1 MWLILT
7 FMHMCDV
14 THSHGSFL
22 YSCNAWH
29 VSMHTCCVTLVTHCS
44 VFECNSFIR
53 VMMTHSYLIYMC
65 DMTHSYLLRHS
76 WYAPQ
81 RFRMQLVCKGDDDS
95 FLSHSYVW
103 HDLFIPAASLL
114 VCTAACSSVTH
125 SYVWHDVFISRI
137 QTLIHTCDND
147 SFSSNSYCDM
157 THSYLLRH
165 FWYALQRVRMWLN
178 RMYDMTHSYV
188 WQCLIHMCDMT
199 HSYVWHDSF
208 ICVTWLIHTCCVT
221 LGMRRSVFECDS
233 FICVTWRIHI
243 THSYVP
249 SSVWQWL
256 ILILMQ
262 CVIQSGVES

>member
-165 FWYALQRVRMWLN
+165 FWYALQRVRMWLIH
-178 RMYDMTHSYV
+178 MCDMTHSYV
-188 WQCLIHMCDMT
+188 WHDSIVCMTWLIHMCDNVSFICVTWLIHMCDMT

-208 ICVTWLIHTCCVT
+208 IPAASLLVCAAACS
-221 LGMRRSVFECDS
+221 SV
-233 FICVTWRIHI
+233 
-243 THSYVP
+243 THSYVWHD
-249 SSVWQWL
+249 VF
-256 ILILMQ
+256 I
-262 CVIQSGVES
+262 